1 MLDTYLFGLG
11 KSLVSQPKTL
21 NLAMVLNRVEVEK
34 PQHRLTPTS
43 ISNFGANMEIGLP
56 SKAKNVT

>member
-21 NLAMVLNRVEVEK
+21 NLAMVLNRVEVEE
-34 PQHRLTPTS
+34 PQQRLTLTS
-43 ISNFGANMEIGLP
+43 TSNFGSNMVIELP
-56 SKAKNVT
+56 SKAKNAT